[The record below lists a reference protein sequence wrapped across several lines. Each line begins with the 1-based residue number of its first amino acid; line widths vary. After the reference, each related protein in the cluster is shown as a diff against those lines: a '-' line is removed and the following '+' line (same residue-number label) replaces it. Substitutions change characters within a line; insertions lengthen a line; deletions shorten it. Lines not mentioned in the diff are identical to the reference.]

1 MREKDLKSIKEG
13 LGDLAAQA
21 EMDHEIQMARSELYK
36 IAKYAIK
43 LHEMLKGR
51 SEEQGLEAWQQS
63 KITKAADYMGS
74 VYHNL
79 EYEMKFGAQMAE
91 STSVAEGSAHGYNVA
106 KWYEKNGDQ
115 IKLTKWLRKEAGLP
129 KDADVYFDD
138 ADLVYG
144 NKTIVPSALV
154 NPKLKFNDLLTALVK
169 VTGGAS
175 KEKVDGVYRSQDMAE
190 EKQKGVDGK
199 ACWDGYKRMGTKKK
213 GGKTVDNCVKED
225 SYKDILAQRLD
236 EKSKSKAQQKFMGMV
251 YAAKK
256 GEKPASKDVAKVA
269 KGMSKSDAKD
279 FASTKHKGKPEHVAE
294 TKLVESAEVNKIVKD
309 TVDALPPNA
318 NIDAIERSLYSTIQF
333 IRKQLQSQD
342 SDSFLQG
349 LNRGFQRFAIS
360 KDYITR
366 QFLGMTAEKLGLP
379 GLYSMPEG
387 NSFIYVDKD
396 PNGGYKSA
404 RFASIEDA
412 IKLYQAGY
420 VTKEKAQELQADN
433 LNNPAFKEP
442 PGQGS
447 SSGQKI
453 TRGMGGAPASD
464 DELGDLMKT
473 LPGQGG
479 SGGNP
484 NSGSSMTGPIGNA
497 DNNPTAVRT
506 GGGGD
511 PAAQF
516 SKAITAL
523 AKANNIK
530 NPNLIKVG
538 QTIKLPNG
546 KSYTV
551 AKGDTLSG
559 ISSNKFKGQAP
570 Q

>member
-13 LGDLAAQA
+13 RGDLAAQA

-91 STSVAEGSAHGYNVA
+91 S
-106 KWYEKNGDQ
+106 
-115 IKLTKWLRKEAGLP
+115 
-129 KDADVYFDD
+129 
-138 ADLVYG
+138 
-144 NKTIVPSALV
+144 
-154 NPKLKFNDLLTALVK
+154 
-169 VTGGAS
+169 
-175 KEKVDGVYRSQDMAE
+175 

-199 ACWDGYKRMGTKKK
+199 ACWDGYKRMGTKQK

-279 FASTKHKGKPEHVAE
+279 FASTKHKGKPEHVKEASE
-294 TKLVESAEVNKIVKD
+294 FVFSPEQEKWLGK
-309 TVDALPPNA
+309 NA
-318 NIDAIERSLYSTIQF
+318 NRQDPYILARMPGAKPPIEYFVDPEDQAIAKKLNFGRQN
-333 IRKQLQSQD
+333 
-342 SDSFLQG
+342 
-349 LNRGFQRFAIS
+349 LNRLKNVIGAKQDDPEVFKTPVA
-360 KDYITR
+360 
-366 QFLGMTAEKLGLP
+366 TAQP
-379 GLYSMPEG
+379 
-387 NSFIYVDKD
+387 VAD
-396 PNGGYKSA
+396 PA
-404 RFASIEDA
+404 
-412 IKLYQAGY
+412 
-420 VTKEKAQELQADN
+420 T
-433 LNNPAFKEP
+433 
-442 PGQGS
+442 
-447 SSGQKI
+447 
-453 TRGMGGAPASD
+453 APAAAPAPA
-464 DELGDLMKT
+464 T
-473 LPGQGG
+473 AP
-479 SGGNP
+479 
-484 NSGSSMTGPIGNA
+484 A
-497 DNNPTAVRT
+497 DAPATAPADAPTA
-506 GGGGD
+506 
-511 PAAQF
+511 PSNQF

-538 QTIKLPNG
+538 QTIKLPSG
-546 KSYTV
+546 ETYTV
-551 AKGDTLSG
+551 AKGDTLGG
-559 ISSNKFKGQAP
+559 IAAGKFKGTSTPTKKPTSTSADVNFVTTPKPKTFAQDVAARKASNNVLIP
-570 Q
+570 PGRR